1 MNEQVTNIPPVVPV
15 PEVTARPTS
24 KNTKLIKI
32 VSVLVL
38 FGLLAGVLSALFGN
52 EILEKVKT
60 KSGENSVPTGVGTTS
75 LPTPTTVITER
86 QQILNA
92 FAKIMDSTSVKYSA
106 IGSDGDELSFV
117 REYTVDLEEERE
129 MSTHDEDSIMSIDA
143 YKYKEYVIDGKFYLQ
158 TEKGEITQTEARRSP
173 YSLYDISETLDT
185 YLNNEDYRMTST
197 RTEKEYNGQPAYYI
211 KLDYSK
217 ISDTSSIWSRLK
229 VFADVVLEEYTI
241 EAYTTLDG
249 QLLELVIPNVYSQ
262 VTYRFL
268 ETNAEYDISLPTG
281 SL

>member
-1 MNEQVTNIPPVVPV
+1 MNEQVSNIPPVVPV
-15 PEVTARPTS
+15 SGINATPTS
-24 KNTKLIKI
+24 KNRKLII
-32 VSVLVL
+32 FVTILVF

-129 MSTHDEDSIMSIDA
+129 MSTHEEDSIMSIDA

-158 TEKGEITQTEARRSP
+158 DEFGEITQTEERRAS
-173 YSLYDISETLDT
+173 YSLSDLSETLGM
-185 YLNNEDYRMTST
+185 YLNNEGYRMTSI
-197 RTEKEYNGQPAYYI
+197 RTEKEYNGQPAYYL
-211 KLDYSK
+211 KLNYSK
-217 ISDTSSIWSRLK
+217 ISDTSSIWSGFK